1 MVTTLDRPT
10 TTDEEAAHPL
20 LTPALAHLAE
30 RAAVAQVYLDY
41 YAGLQRPVLPPERV
55 NTALGR
61 LLSRYRTN
69 LSAAVVDAVADRLHV
84 IGVTPQREEDD
95 QAAADAWALWQ
106 LNRMDR
112 RAGDVLLSA
121 LTAGDAYL
129 VIWPDPAGI
138 PRIAWTPATMM
149 TAGYDG
155 EQPDRLAWAI
165 KAWSVTTW
173 EDGPAVTRWR
183 VNLYLPDAIRKY
195 VGEPWPTSTSPT
207 DAPPLPTKAGSLRPF
222 QVTDEPWPLPNP
234 IAPVLPVVHLA
245 NNAGEGSLG
254 RSEVADVCVLQ
265 DSLNTTIANILTS
278 NEFVAFPQRH
288 VTGLALERD
297 DQGNPINPFKPG
309 ASRLWVAEDS
319 NVTFGEFPAADLVQL
334 MATADMFRRDISR
347 VSGVPSHYLGLD
359 AGGWPS
365 GEAQKTA
372 EQRLV
377 AKIGDRQQTF
387 ATAWENALNIGR
399 RFSGGEPAALDI
411 VWDSAETRD
420 AANQITMALDTLAI
434 CRDPAPYGARK
445 RVLMDLGYS
454 DEAAAEMLGPEVV
467 PAASMLLEGLEPEVV
482 G

>member
-10 TTDEEAAHPL
+10 ATDEDTIHPL

-61 LLSRYRTN
+61 LLARYHTN
-69 LSAAVVDAVADRLHV
+69 LSAAVVDAVADRLAV
-84 IGVTPQREEDD
+84 IGVAPQRGEDD

-129 VIWPDPAGI
+129 VIWPDLAGI

-165 KAWSVTTW
+165 KAWSVTSW

-195 VGEPWPTSTSPT
+195 VGEPWPRNQAPT
-207 DAPPLPTKAGSLRPF
+207 EAPPLPEKADSLRPF

-234 IAPVLPVVHLA
+234 IAPVLPVAHLA
-245 NNAGEGSLG
+245 NNAGEGSQG
-254 RSEVADVCVLQ
+254 RSELADVLPLQ
-265 DSLNTTIANILTS
+265 DALNTTVANILTS
-278 NEFVAFPQRH
+278 NEYVAYPQRH

-297 DQGNPINPFKPG
+297 DKGNPINPFKPG
-309 ASRLWVAEDS
+309 ASRLWVAEDPAVS
-319 NVTFGEFPAADLVQL
+319 FGEFPAADLVQL
-334 MATADMFRRDISR
+334 MQTADMFRRDISR

-372 EQRLV
+372 EARLV
-377 AKIGDRQQTF
+377 AKIADRQNAF
-387 ATAWENALNIGR
+387 ATGFEQALNIAR
-399 RFSGGEPAALDI
+399 RFSGREPAALDLQ
-411 VWDSAETRD
+411 WASAETRD
-420 AANQITMALDTLAI
+420 ATAETARRQEILAI
-434 CRDPAPYGARK
+434 CTSPASRGARAIM
-445 RVLMDLGYS
+445 LQEEGYS
-454 DEAAAEMLGPEVV
+454 ADQIDALLGPEQAPLDSSPV
-467 PAASMLLEGLEPEVV
+467 
-482 G
+482 

>member
-1 MVTTLDRPT
+1 MVTTLGRL
-10 TTDEEAAHPL
+10 TDIDSDAIHPL
-20 LTPALAHLAE
+20 LTPALAQLAD

-84 IGVTPQREEDD
+84 IGVAPQRTEDEP
-95 QAAADAWALWQ
+95 AAADAWALWQ

-129 VIWPDPAGI
+129 VIWPDAAGL

-173 EDGPAVTRWR
+173 QDGPAETRWR

-195 VGEPWPTSTSPT
+195 VSEPWPKNTAPT
-207 DAPPLPTKAGSLRPF
+207 DAPPLPEKAASLRPF
-222 QVTDEPWPLPNP
+222 QVLDEPWPLPNP

-245 NNAGEGSLG
+245 NNAGEGSQG
-254 RSEVADVCVLQ
+254 RSELADVLPLQ
-265 DSLNTTIANILTS
+265 DALNTTIANILTS
-278 NEFVAFPQRH
+278 NEYVAYPQRH
-288 VTGLALERD
+288 VTGLALEHD
-297 DQGNPINPFKPG
+297 DQGNAINPFKPG
-309 ASRLWVAEDS
+309 ASRLWVAEDP
-319 NVTFGEFPAADLVQL
+319 NVSFGEFPAADLVQL
-334 MATADMFRRDISR
+334 MATADMFRRDVSR
-347 VSGVPSHYLGLD
+347 VSGVPSHYLGLGD
-359 AGGWPS
+359 GGWPS

-377 AKIGDRQQTF
+377 AKIGDRQQAF
-387 ATAWENALNIGR
+387 ATAWEQALNVGR
-399 RFSGGEPAALDI
+399 LFTGGAPAALDI
-411 VWDSAETRD
+411 VWQSAETRD
-420 AANQITMALDTLAI
+420 AANQLTMALDTLAI

-445 RVLMDLGYS
+445 RVLIDLGYS
-454 DEAAAEMLGPEVV
+454 EEAAEEMLGPEVA
-467 PAASMLLEGLEPEVV
+467 PGSLGLLAGLLPEAT